1 MLLPHLSCIYGSKML
16 KTFKDYEQVILDTA
30 LYPEAGRGTEK
41 ALVYVAL
48 GLTGESGE
56 FSEKVK
62 KKLRDGV
69 FDARLAA
76 KELGDVLWYLTA
88 ASRELGYSL
97 QDIAEMNAVK
107 LLERKRLN
115 MIQGNGDEREVA

>member
-1 MLLPHLSCIYGSKML
+1 MLN
-16 KTFKDYEQVILDTA
+16 TFNSYEEVITETA
-30 LYPEAGRGTEK
+30 LYPDAGRGSER
-41 ALVYVAL
+41 ALTYAAL

-56 FSEKVK
+56 YAEKVK
-62 KKLRDGV
+62 KYLRDGV
-69 FDARLAA
+69 FDKRLAA

-88 ASRELGYSL
+88 SAKELGYSL

-115 MIQGNGDEREVA
+115 MIQGNGDEREIA